1 MNTTYPSS
9 LSDAEW
15 ECLQQHLP
23 SEPSRG
29 RPRTHALR
37 EIFDAILLHL
47 AHWLCVALF
56 TLQFPAMANGV
67 LPFSTFAP
75 QRNLVSPAHCLSN
88 CRTRACG
95 QVRAAECS
103 DHRCDIRVKTVEEPA
118 SICGFDAHKHVK
130 GRKRH
135 ILMDTLGLLLAVY
148 VTPANLHDS
157 KGAKCLLAGLAPLL
171 PRLKKIWADG
181 AYGGGM
187 SWPPGARPRATGT

>member
-1 MNTTYPSS
+1 M
-9 LSDAEW
+9 
-15 ECLQQHLP
+15 QQHLP

-37 EIFDAILLHL
+37 EIFDAIFYILRDF
-47 AHWLCVALF
+47 LCVALF
-56 TLQFPAMANGV
+56 ALQFPAMANGV
-67 LPFSTFAP
+67 LPFSTFAS

-95 QVRAAECS
+95 QERAAECS
-103 DHRCDIRVKTVEEPA
+103 DHRCDIRVKTVEESA

-135 ILMDTLGLLLAVY
+135 ILVDTLASCWRSTSPLPISTIVKVPSACS
-148 VTPANLHDS
+148 PDS
-157 KGAKCLLAGLAPLL
+157 PHCCHASKRSGPME
-171 PRLKKIWADG
+171 RI
-181 AYGGGM
+181 GGK